1 MPAVTLTPIHK
12 EIAQALSDVG
22 EFFFTSKQLMDCF
35 GLAYTVEET
44 RQAIDCMLSFNKWLT
59 SLGCELHQVGFREL
73 DRASLR
79 FAFTYTVQSNE
90 HMNDPLLVNEVF
102 TLQVPLLALANE
114 LPSMWVQVYQKRP
127 SQDILRI
134 AEGH

>member
-1 MPAVTLTPIHK
+1 M
-12 EIAQALSDVG
+12 SDVG

-44 RQAIDCMLSFNKWLT
+44 RQAIDYMLSFNKWLKN
-59 SLGCELHQVGFREL
+59 LGCELRQVGFREL

-79 FAFTYTVQSNE
+79 LAFTYTVQSNR
-90 HMNDPLLVNEVF
+90 HMNDPLLVNEVC

-114 LPSMWVQVYQKRP
+114 LPSMWVQVYQKRHWL
-127 SQDILRI
+127 I
-134 AEGH
+134 